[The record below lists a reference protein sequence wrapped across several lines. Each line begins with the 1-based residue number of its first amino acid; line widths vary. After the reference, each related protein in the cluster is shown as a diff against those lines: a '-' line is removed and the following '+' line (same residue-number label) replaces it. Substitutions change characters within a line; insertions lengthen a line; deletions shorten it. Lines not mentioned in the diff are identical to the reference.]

1 MRTKQLL
8 MAAMALPMAFA
19 ACTNDEIVEMN
30 NVSQLES
37 EKIIG
42 EKLIADGAYIKLA
55 DDAESRVTG
64 TKFDVNDKLG
74 MAWFNNPDPINGDGT
89 ITGAQNLKNFSGATN
104 FIYNNHLAQLNEEG
118 VFAINGEIYAGAHF
132 IYYPYKNIGLGKELV
147 VDYAAK
153 NHEYKQ
159 VNTVSG
165 DSQIKDEIMTN
176 ALHVSHKE
184 ILSASDP
191 FSSDFKLNFN
201 AAPINVMNAFVVQP
215 TLEKSGDAYLKAQGL
230 LKDIVITEMSIEA
243 TQKIFASKA
252 TIYPSQLSE
261 KATNKDKTFNSEKT
275 KELVTASLFDADPA
289 LNIEGANRTKTIKT
303 GVAYENNLGEEKL
316 SDIIAYT
323 FPISTPTPALTDV
336 TVKITTNVGSFNYK
350 CNDEKLLRLLN
361 GVESDGTT
369 PVNPNFAIA
378 CGGYRKIPMK
388 LDLANLSLG
397 KSANGPAAWNLLM
410 KLYEATGVE
419 TIPTISVSNMTFTN
433 DIPMYL
439 PEGKDV
445 VAKGDITFEGNQ
457 TIPGALTVT
466 KKITVAEGATLTI
479 GTEDVIAEEI
489 VVNGTLT
496 LNESVQATTITNNG
510 TINVNADLST
520 DNFNNNA
527 EATVNV
533 AKDIVIKPLNTAAY
547 TNAGTINIKGTING
561 TVDNTGEIVVTY
573 NEAQVD
579 HTGAG
584 IVRGV
589 LDATEGTGFIA
600 EDDQVLAIYQMID
613 GTNSKVKCNA
623 LELIGFN
630 LTEGDQYEVWGSDP
644 LIFTAD
650 KFSLVD
656 VKLVNSTLQATS
668 TFSFDELELD
678 GSTITGNISA
688 TKLDASNNSVVT
700 GTIQTAG
707 AITANALTVT
717 GDVQATGDVTL
728 TASAVTGNVTGA
740 AITLASTE
748 VEGNVTG
755 TGAVA
760 LTGTT
765 VTGDVTSTGNLTID
779 NSTVTGELNVY
790 NSLIIKNNS
799 TVTATTASSAGITAE
814 NSTLVGSFN
823 AGAANVVLT
832 NCTIQYNEVASMIT
846 TTGDLTITADAV
858 AFNIY
863 NTDIN
868 AKDVTFAGKKGVV
881 LHCSRVTAADKC
893 NVSTKVTHRSIKGLT
908 NESTINAD
916 DINVAVGAS
925 LGAGIVANE
934 I

>member
-1 MRTKQLL
+1 
-8 MAAMALPMAFA
+8 
-19 ACTNDEIVEMN
+19 
-30 NVSQLES
+30 
-37 EKIIG
+37 
-42 EKLIADGAYIKLA
+42 
-55 DDAESRVTG
+55 
-64 TKFDVNDKLG
+64 
-74 MAWFNNPDPINGDGT
+74 
-89 ITGAQNLKNFSGATN
+89 
-104 FIYNNHLAQLNEEG
+104 
-118 VFAINGEIYAGAHF
+118 
-132 IYYPYKNIGLGKELV
+132 
-147 VDYAAK
+147 
-153 NHEYKQ
+153 
-159 VNTVSG
+159 
-165 DSQIKDEIMTN
+165 MTN

-252 TIYPSQLSE
+252 TVKPSNLAT
-261 KATNKDKTFNSEKT
+261 KKTNKDKTFNSEET
-275 KELVTASLFDADPA
+275 KKDVTASLFDEINPA
-289 LNIEGANRTKTIKT
+289 LYIDGLNRTKTIKT

-378 CGGYRKIPMK
+378 CGGFRRIPMK

-419 TIPTISVSNMTFTN
+419 TIPTISVSNMTFTD

-439 PEGKDV
+439 PQGKEV

-466 KKITVAEGATLTI
+466 KKITVAEGATLAI

-520 DNFNNNA
+520 DNFTNNA

-547 TNAGTINIKGTING
+547 TNAGTINIKGTITG
-561 TVDNTGEIVVTY
+561 EVGNTGEIVVTY
-573 NEAQVD
+573 NEAQVE
-579 HTGAG
+579 HTGVG

-613 GTNSKVKCNA
+613 IANSKVKCNA

-644 LIFTAD
+644 LKFTAD
-650 KFSLVD
+650 KFNGID
-656 VKLVNSTLQATS
+656 VKLVNSTLQANEAS

-700 GTIQTAG
+700 GTIQTTG

-717 GDVQATGDVTL
+717 GDVEATSGNVSLTESTVTGDVKGVQITL
-728 TASAVTGNVTGA
+728 T
-740 AITLASTE
+740 STE
-748 VEGNVTG
+748 VEGNVEGVSVIVTG
-755 TGAVA
+755 STI
-760 LTGTT
+760 
-765 VTGDVTSTGNLTID
+765 TGDVATNALTID
-779 NSTVTGELNVY
+779 NSTVTGNLTV
-790 NSLIIKNNS
+790 NSALIIKNNS

-823 AGAANVVLT
+823 AGSENVVLT
-832 NCTIQYNEVASMIT
+832 NCTIQYNEVASMIAT
-846 TTGDLTITADAV
+846 AGDLTITSADAA

-868 AKDVTFAGKKGVV
+868 AYNVTFAGKKGVV
-881 LHCSRVTAADKC
+881 LNCSRVEATNKC
-893 NVSTKVTHRSIKGLT
+893 NVNTKVTHKKVSGLT
-908 NESTINAD
+908 NESSIKAA
-916 DINVAVGAS
+916 DINIAGGAS
-925 LGAGIVANE
+925 LGAGIIAEE